1 MTGTR
6 LRFYANR
13 FISSGTSLALKI
25 KLTTSIMRHNKIAA
39 ERKEVLPPL
48 IAEKVKNMVDSVLL

>member
-6 LRFYANR
+6 LSFYANR
-13 FISSGTSLALKI
+13 FISSGITLALKI
-25 KLTTSIMRHNKIAA
+25 KLTLSIMRHNTIAA

-48 IAEKVKNMVDSVLL
+48 MAEKVRNIVYG